1 MMHSK
6 DIGKDAQSP
15 CTVDSTVQPAIGIGH
30 NRPPKSQPFGLK
42 SAWLH
47 FAKAVELKRL
57 AILHVRIERKK
68 AALHELVTERQKIM
82 HRCIRR
88 MRRSNGRD

>member
-1 MMHSK
+1 MHSK
-6 DIGKDAQSP
+6 DIDNEARP
-15 CTVDSTVQPAIGIGH
+15 ACTVDSTVQPAIGIGH
-30 NRPPKSQPFGLK
+30 NRPPKSQPFGIK

-47 FAKAVELKRL
+47 FAKAVEIKRL

-82 HRCIRR
+82 NRCIRR
-88 MRRSNGRD
+88 MRRADGRD

>member
-1 MMHSK
+1 MHSK
-6 DIGKDAQSP
+6 DIDNSARPP
-15 CTVDSTVQPAIGIGH
+15 CTVDGTVQPAIGIGH
-30 NRPPKSQPFGLK
+30 NRPPKSQPFGIK

-47 FAKAVELKRL
+47 FAKAVEIKRL

-82 HRCIRR
+82 NRCIRR
-88 MRRSNGRD
+88 MRRADGRD

>member
-1 MMHSK
+1 MDQQV
-6 DIGKDAQSP
+6 DISEDTTQA
-15 CTVDSTVQPAIGIGH
+15 CTVDSTVRPAVGIGH

-68 AALHELVTERQKIM
+68 AALHELVTER
-82 HRCIRR
+82 H
-88 MRRSNGRD
+88 NPLGPTT